1 MGSILRASEIYVSSN
16 GVIPGGLYRY
26 EIVKMVNGSKVSKG
40 ILQVCADG
48 YGDNSIHIFW
58 DAVNSSYE
66 FRIYKNDSYVVVK
79 SDDGYFCDD
88 GRKEWIKDGSE

>member
-1 MGSILRASEIYVSSN
+1 MGSILRASEIYVSSD

-40 ILQVCADG
+40 ILQVCASMPPC
-48 YGDNSIHIFW
+48 NSIHIFW
-58 DAVNSSYE
+58 NAINSSHE
-66 FRIYKNDSYVVVK
+66 FRIYKEDSYVVVK

>member
-1 MGSILRASEIYVSSN
+1 MGSILRTSEIYVSRD

-26 EIVKMVNGSKVSKG
+26 ELVKMVNGSKVSKG
-40 ILQVCADG
+40 ILQIFTSWVKN
-48 YGDNSIHIFW
+48 NSIHIFW
-58 DAVNSSYE
+58 NAINSSHE
-66 FRIYKNDSYVVVK
+66 FRIYRDGSYVVVK